1 VFQWKKF
8 LKDNTIMAKIRI
20 TQVKSVIGSTKRQKL
35 TMEALGLKRMHQTI
49 EHEATPQI
57 IGMVNKMRHLITVEE
72 EN

>member
-1 VFQWKKF
+1 
-8 LKDNTIMAKIRI
+8 MAKIKI
-20 TQVKSVIGSTKRQKL
+20 TQVKSSIGSTKRQKAI
-35 TMEALGLKRMHQTI
+35 MAALGLKKMNQTV